1 MGLLQLADH
10 PVLACAGE
18 AAAAIAEQLAL
29 DQRFWNGRAIDR
41 HKRLARSGAG
51 AMQRR
56 SESFFAG
63 TGFAL

>member
-1 MGLLQLADH
+1 MGLFQLADH

-29 DQRFWNGRAIDR
+29 DQRLWNGRAIDR
-41 HKRLARSGAG
+41 HKRLARPGAG

-56 SESFFAG
+56 RKRFFAG